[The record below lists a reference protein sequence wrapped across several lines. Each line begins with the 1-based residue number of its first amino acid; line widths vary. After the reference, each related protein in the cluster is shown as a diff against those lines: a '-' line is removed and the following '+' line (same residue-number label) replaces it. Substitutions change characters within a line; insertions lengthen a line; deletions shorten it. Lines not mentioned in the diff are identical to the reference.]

1 VSPPPLSAAAA
12 RAATAR
18 GVAFLGL
25 SAILFGGMAF
35 LTKLAGAR
43 VPGSEMAAV
52 RFALGLALTLILA
65 GAGVVSVRVPRPH
78 LWLLLVRGFCGGVAV
93 ILFFTAI
100 AHGNVG
106 TATLLNFT
114 SPVFTALLAWIF
126 LRERLSAWVGLAFVL
141 TGVGVTLVWRG
152 THAGPV
158 SLLGWQ
164 SLGLLSA
171 VLAGAAVTAIRG
183 LRRHEAVSAWTVF
196 LFFNAV
202 GLGCS
207 APFAAAAFVW
217 PDAREW
223 GLILALSGLSIAG
236 QLLFTW
242 SLAYVQAAI
251 SGVIQQVTVVV
262 AFALGCLVL
271 HEPLGGVQ
279 ILGAGL
285 TMAGAAW
292 AARLTRPGAVE

>member
-1 VSPPPLSAAAA
+1 VPAPPLAPAAA
-12 RAATAR
+12 RAASAR
-18 GVAFLGL
+18 GVAALLL
-25 SAILFGGMAF
+25 SALLFGGMAF

-43 VPGSEMAAV
+43 VPGPEMAAV
-52 RFALGLALTLILA
+52 RFGLGLLLTLALA
-65 GAGVVSVRVPRPH
+65 AAGLVSVRVPRRH
-78 LWLLLVRGFCGGVAV
+78 LPLLLVRGFTGGTAV
-93 ILFFTAI
+93 TLFFTAI

-114 SPVFTALLAWIF
+114 SPVFTAVLAWIF
-126 LRERLSAWVGLAFVL
+126 LRERLSPWVGLAFVL

-152 THAGPV
+152 THTGPV

-196 LFFNAV
+196 LFFNAG
-202 GLGCS
+202 GLVCS
-207 APFAAAAFVW
+207 APFAATGFVR

-223 GLILALSGLSIAG
+223 GLIVALSALSIAG
-236 QLLFTW
+236 QVLFTW
-242 SLAYVQAAI
+242 ALAHVQAAV
-251 SGVIQQVTVVV
+251 SGVIQQVTVIV
-262 AFALGCLVL
+262 AFLLGCAVL
-271 HEPLGGVQ
+271 HEPLGGLQVV
-279 ILGAGL
+279 GAAL

-292 AARLTRPGAVE
+292 AARLIRPEEA